1 MFRRFRKTEPKKADA
16 IPQYAVLV
24 VSDDRITHSLVFET
38 LSQNHYQVHATSS
51 AAQALELLKQ
61 IDSLAL
67 MIGDFAYPEVDGV
80 DFLKRARTR
89 LGKSTFPPVLF
100 LVDAKD
106 DEIAARTIGAQ
117 ELLSKPV
124 DPAVLLACVV
134 KMVNSKRATDELKKV
149 TARG

>member
-1 MFRRFRKTEPKKADA
+1 MFRRLRGSEPKKADA
-16 IPQYAVLV
+16 APQYSVLV
-24 VSDDRITHSLVFET
+24 VSDDLITHSLLFET

-51 AAQALELLKQ
+51 ATQALELLKQ
-61 IDSLAL
+61 IDVLAL

-106 DEIAARTIGAQ
+106 DEIAARKVGAQ
-117 ELLSKPV
+117 ELMSKPV
-124 DPAVLLACVV
+124 DPTELLACV
-134 KMVNSKRATDELKKV
+134 SKLIARQKTI
-149 TARG
+149 TAN

>member
-1 MFRRFRKTEPKKADA
+1 MFRWFRRSERQKAEET
-16 IPQYAVLV
+16 PQYSVLV
-24 VSDDRITHSLVFET
+24 VSDDLITHSLVFET

-51 AAQALELLKQ
+51 AAQALELLKGL
-61 IDSLAL
+61 DTLAL

-89 LGKSTFPPVLF
+89 LGNSTFPPVLF

-106 DEIAARTIGAQ
+106 DEIAARTVGAQ

-124 DPAVLLACVV
+124 DPTELLARV
-134 KMVNSKRATDELKKV
+134 SKLIASRKGVPAS
-149 TARG
+149 